1 MTVKRRLSRRKKKGW
16 IVNIFRPVF
25 LQEYVMDLV
34 TAWVGFGALMILA
47 MVIGVWLEIHMRI
60 HHPEAHAKLQ
70 QDMQKMTEKV
80 REDLAARKAEREKKH
95 GETTNAVADIFV
107 NMLKKKT
114 S

>member
-1 MTVKRRLSRRKKKGW
+1 
-16 IVNIFRPVF
+16 
-25 LQEYVMDLV
+25 MDLV

-80 REDLAARKAEREKKH
+80 KEDLAAQKAEREKKH

-107 NMLKKKT
+107 NMLKKKA